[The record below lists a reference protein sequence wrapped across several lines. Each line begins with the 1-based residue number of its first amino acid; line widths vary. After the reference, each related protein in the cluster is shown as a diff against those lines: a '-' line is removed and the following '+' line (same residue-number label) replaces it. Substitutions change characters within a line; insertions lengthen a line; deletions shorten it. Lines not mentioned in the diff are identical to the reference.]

1 MKLWKVLVEG
11 VNIPLASM
19 MKSILEQNGI
29 QVLTRPSKLFDSV
42 IFGQGGTVDLLVLE
56 DKFEEARSLIEEAQ
70 KSGEEDTVV

>member
-1 MKLWKVLVEG
+1 MWKVLVEG
-11 VNIPLASM
+11 VNISFASV

-29 QVLTRPSKLFDSV
+29 QVLTRPSKLFDPA
-42 IFGQGGTVDLLVLE
+42 IFGQGGAVDLLVLE